1 MFHPSGYHAAKN
13 WHMPRNS
20 VPLFV
25 TDSVAACCCYCYVRE
40 RNRSGYHAAK
50 NWHSRAG
57 SRRVDEKK
65 PGRLA
70 GLRVS
75 REGSEHFDELPLAEQ
90 VHARDIVCFAESVD
104 QLCAFVS
111 RDRMV
116 GREGREA
123 ILEGLIVVLHGH
135 CDFTADRKGSVLLI
149 HVSIGR
155 GFPLPLRLL
164 ADLGLRDQLAH
175 VDIVVGQKLADT
187 C

>member
-57 SRRVDEKK
+57 SRRVGEKK
-65 PGRLA
+65 PGQSA

-75 REGSEHFDELPLAEQ
+75 REGLQSYGKFPLAVQ
-90 VHARDIVCFAESVD
+90 IDAGNVVRFAESVD
-104 QLCAFVS
+104 NT
-111 RDRMV
+111 R
-116 GREGREA
+116 A
-123 ILEGLIVVLHGH
+123 IASLDSVIIG
-135 CDFTADRKGSVLLI
+135 KGY
-149 HVSIGR
+149 
-155 GFPLPLRLL
+155 
-164 ADLGLRDQLAH
+164 
-175 VDIVVGQKLADT
+175 
-187 C
+187 